1 VLNDQYTGPDA
12 WAANLARLE
21 ARTPV
26 IEAIGVTDYYS
37 LDTYER
43 LQASKAAG
51 RLPRCGLIFPNI
63 EMRLAFGTV
72 KGQWVNIHVLVSP
85 ERDDHLV
92 EARRFLAR
100 LTFDAYDDT
109 FACTPEDLIRLGRAA
124 GAEGAE
130 RAALELGSQQFKVS
144 FDQLKE
150 IYRKKG
156 WARDNTLIVVA
167 GGDDG
172 AGGLRDGSD
181 ATTRQEVL
189 RSPTPSSRRARPKG
203 SSGSASAPPTS
214 TSFGTAM
221 ADPSPAFTAATGT
234 RPSAAAFPTATASA
248 G

>member
-130 RAALELGSQQFKVS
+130 RAALELGSQQFKV
-144 FDQLKE
+144 
-150 IYRKKG
+150 
-156 WARDNTLIVVA
+156 
-167 GGDDG
+167 
-172 AGGLRDGSD
+172 
-181 ATTRQEVL
+181 
-189 RSPTPSSRRARPKG
+189 
-203 SSGSASAPPTS
+203 
-214 TSFGTAM
+214 
-221 ADPSPAFTAATGT
+221 
-234 RPSAAAFPTATASA
+234 
-248 G
+248 